1 MITLLPSLL
10 ILGLIDS
17 TSFGTLLIPVWLLM
31 TSKRVSVSRFLIYIV
46 AVAISYF
53 IIGLV
58 ILFGADTL
66 LNSYDTLLESDSFL
80 IGQLAAGSVLLVISQ
95 LMDTKKA
102 RYRAMER
109 VSRGEGRF
117 FKWRKQ
123 IMGDTSSGKSG
134 IVFLMGL
141 AVTAVVLEA
150 ATMLPYLAAIG
161 LITSEGPAWPMSG
174 ILLAGYCIV
183 MILPACI
190 LLISRLFAHKI
201 LEKPLLR
208 LDKWLTKHA
217 HSTTAWIIG
226 IAGFLLVVNAINDL
240 GLLD

>member
-10 ILGLIDS
+10 ILALIDS

-31 TSKRVSVSRFLIYIV
+31 TSNRVSVRRFFIYIV
-46 AVAISYF
+46 TVATSYF

-58 ILFGADTL
+58 ILFGADTF
-66 LNSYDTLLESDSFL
+66 LNNNDTLLKSNQFL
-80 IGQLAAGSVLLVISQ
+80 IGQLVAGIVLLVISQ

-109 VSRGEGRF
+109 VSRRDGRM

-123 IMGDTSSGKSG
+123 IMGDTYSGERA

-141 AVTAVVLEA
+141 AVTAVMLEA

-161 LITSEGPAWPMSG
+161 LITSEGPSWPMSG

-183 MILPACI
+183 MILPACV
-190 LLISRLFAHKI
+190 LLLTRLFAHEI

-208 LDKWLTKHA
+208 LDKWLTKHSQ
-217 HSTTAWIIG
+217 STTAWIIG
-226 IAGFLLVVNAINDL
+226 IVGFLLVVKAINDL
-240 GLLD
+240 GLIG